1 MLNLNIAICD
11 DDPLYRRNLL
21 YCLDS
26 YLLSTDT
33 DIRCTEF
40 SSPQELLHSYQNEGD
55 FHILFLDVEM
65 PGLNGLELAKRIKST
80 IDRHVFIVFI
90 SNYPDYMQDSFRVHP
105 YYYLIKPVSAEKVH
119 QIMDEIIHEITE
131 EQILYTLIQ
140 TDETEKTV
148 NIKDIFYIDVSNGK
162 KGILC
167 FHFYDTVIQT
177 RGKLTDWTDKLQ
189 EYYFIPCYRGILL
202 NLLHVHYFQQHSA
215 ILENGEC
222 IPLSRSYEKKIRDTY
237 LNNIVTL
244 KKL

>member
-11 DDPLYRRNLL
+11 DDPLYRQNLL

-26 YLLSTDT
+26 YLLSSETN
-33 DIRCTEF
+33 IRCTEF
-40 SSPQELLHSYQNEGD
+40 SSAQELLHDYQEAGD
-55 FHILFLDVEM
+55 FHILFLDIEM
-65 PGLNGLELAKRIKST
+65 PGLNGLELAERIKTT
-80 IDRHVFIVFI
+80 IDRHAFVVFI

-119 QIMDEIIHEITE
+119 KIMDEIIREITE

-140 TDETEKTV
+140 TDETEKTINV
-148 NIKDIFYIDVSNGK
+148 KDICYIDVVNGK

-177 RGKLTDWTDKLQ
+177 RGKLADWSDKLQ
-189 EYYFIPCYRGILL
+189 NYYFIPCYRGILL
-202 NLLHVHYFQQHSA
+202 NLLHVHYFEKHSA
-215 ILENGEC
+215 ILENRER
-222 IPLSRSYEKKIRDTY
+222 IPLSRSCEKKIRDTY